1 MKISDNALR
10 EKLLEELKRK
20 GALPTKSLTI
30 FGNTWASDSK
40 VREVL
45 LGLKEENLVKTYKGD
60 NSSVVYSLVEQ
71 KPSPLVDYVVK
82 EIEVQEV
89 KVENEELN
97 KTLRHEFEIILRKQQ
112 RRRDFAA
119 RVLQN
124 AEATIKHLEG
134 MIK

>member
-60 NSSVVYSLVEQ
+60 NSSVVYSLVGPEP
-71 KPSPLVDYVVK
+71 KVVPEPK
-82 EIEVQEV
+82 MPEVV
-89 KVENEELN
+89 NEELN

-134 MIK
+134 LL